1 MSSSHRSSHRLLLL
15 LPPYRTARLLIFGA
29 AALVA
34 ACDRTEPLSASSR
47 TESGTL
53 GEPSFA
59 QFSDVPV
66 PAGAE
71 MDIQRSLVLGDRD
84 AWIGRLVIAVG
95 LNPGRAYDFYFGEM
109 PRFGWQPV
117 TSVRAETSVLTYTR
131 GGRVATIQ
139 IEGRTIAGA
148 TVSLTVSPKGA
159 APQPYA
165 GSPAGSGMI
174 TTTPLR

>member
-1 MSSSHRSSHRLLLL
+1 MSSSHRSPRCLAG
-15 LPPYRTARLLIFGA
+15 LPPYRAARLLILGA
-29 AALVA
+29 AALIV

-47 TESGTL
+47 TAESGAL

-66 PAGAE
+66 PAGSE

-95 LNPGRAYDFYFGEM
+95 LNPGRAYDFYFDEM

-131 GGRVATIQ
+131 GSRVATIQ
-139 IEGRTIAGA
+139 IEGRTIVGA

-165 GSPAGSGMI
+165 GSPADGGMI